1 MDKLIKVTVTM
12 KQSQFEG
19 FIQKNGI
26 TRYIYDN
33 GNYEIDISQATKE
46 AIAQVENKDASSTLI
61 DVKEEKKNEGGDS
74 LF

>member
-46 AIAQVENKDASSTLI
+46 AIAQVEKKDASSTLV
-61 DVKEEKKNEGGDS
+61 DTKAEKNDGGES